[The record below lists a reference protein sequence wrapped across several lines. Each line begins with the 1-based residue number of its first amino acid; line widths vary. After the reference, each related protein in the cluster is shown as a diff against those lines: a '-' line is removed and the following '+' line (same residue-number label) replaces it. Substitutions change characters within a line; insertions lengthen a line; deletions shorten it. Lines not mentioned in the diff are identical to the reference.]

1 MVRGTPIGEDRRM
14 LDALRGSGPRIG
26 FILGL
31 VFCSAMGP
39 GAMGPGVA
47 STGAAASAD
56 AAGADAVGPE
66 ARVACRVSDPR
77 ITEASGVAVSRRHP
91 GIVYVHNDSGD
102 SARIFAVGP
111 DGRTRAVFTLA
122 GAQNRDWEGMALGR
136 DGAGRPALYV
146 ADIGDNLG
154 GQWPYVTVYR
164 VPEPAT
170 MRSQTLRA
178 TAFRLKYSGG
188 ARNAESVLI
197 DPRTNRLY
205 IVSKLLTGALYA
217 APARLKTSG
226 FNMLRKVGAAP
237 PIATDAAFAP
247 GGRTFVIRTYTDA
260 YVYAMTAAG
269 PGRRLDV
276 VPLPDQDQGES
287 IAYGL
292 DGTSLLAG
300 SEGVDEPLWRVP
312 LPAAARPP
320 GPNAT
325 SRSPATAAPAASRRE
340 PPDHHTGRT
349 ALGLG
354 VVAVAAVVAMGVAM
368 VGRGRRR

>member
-1 MVRGTPIGEDRRM
+1 M
-14 LDALRGSGPRIG
+14 LDALRGSCPRVG
-26 FILGL
+26 VVLGVL
-31 VFCSAMGP
+31 LLGTVMVP
-39 GAMGPGVA
+39 G
-47 STGAAASAD
+47 SS
-56 AAGADAVGPE
+56 GADTSGPE

-77 ITEASGVAVSRRHP
+77 IAEASGLAPSRRHP
-91 GIVYVHNDSGD
+91 GIVYMHNDSGD
-102 SARIFAVGP
+102 APRIFAVGP

-122 GAQNRDWEGMALGR
+122 GATNRDWEGMALGR

-164 VPEPAT
+164 VPEPVT

-178 TAFRLKYSGG
+178 TAFRLKYRDG

-205 IVSKLLTGALYA
+205 VASKLVSGALYA
-217 APARLKTSG
+217 APARLKTGG
-226 FNMLRKVGAAP
+226 FNLLRKVGDAP
-237 PIATDAAFAP
+237 AIATDAAFAP
-247 GGRTFVIRTYTDA
+247 DGRTFVIRTYTDA

-312 LPAAARPP
+312 LPAAAKPPRPS
-320 GPNAT
+320 AT
-325 SRSPATAAPAASRRE
+325 TGTPAATRRE
-340 PPDHHTGRT
+340 PPDRHTGRT

-354 VVAVAAVVAMGVAM
+354 LVAVVAIVVAT
-368 VGRGRRR
+368 VAVGRRRS